1 MFMKGCTYIAATAS
15 LNNAIKA
22 QNALSGSG
30 IQSRIVSLPP
40 SATRRGCSYGVEMD
54 CSQASAARSVLR
66 HSGVRISQYIDGSIG
81 VGI

>member
-66 HSGVRISQYIDGSIG
+66 HSGARISQYIDGSIG